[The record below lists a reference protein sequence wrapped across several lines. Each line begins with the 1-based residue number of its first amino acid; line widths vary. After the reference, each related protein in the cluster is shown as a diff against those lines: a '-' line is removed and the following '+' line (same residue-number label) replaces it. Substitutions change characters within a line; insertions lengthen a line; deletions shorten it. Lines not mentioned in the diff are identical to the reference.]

1 MSSKKIQVFERTT
14 HEAHEWINEL
24 SDRLEWVSE
33 RDVLRMLRSV
43 LVSVRDHLPVNEMAQ
58 FSAQLPIMLR
68 GMFFEG
74 WQPKNTPVAERHAQQ
89 FIDRIAAEV
98 GDVTE
103 YRGAEDITAVFK
115 LLNNRISTGEIEDV
129 RANLPQA
136 LRDIWPQ
143 P

>member
-74 WQPKNTPVAERHAQQ
+74 WQPKNTPVAERHAQL

-115 LLNNRISTGEIEDV
+115 LLNNRISIGEIEDV